1 MEVIPCGIIREP
13 LEVDSI
19 GASQTT
25 FDLFR
30 PLLALLVRD
39 VVAAKIE
46 RAIVVMGVTS
56 RFVRQTTIWW
66 T

>member
-46 RAIVVMGVTS
+46 RAIVVMGVTT
-56 RFVRQTTIWW
+56 RK
-66 T
+66 